1 MIFKIYLSH
10 IATKLKLHRTCAQ
23 WCHGPGGPLMIRN
36 NFNNLD
42 YVVYAV
48 RDMQQSSTNSP

>member
-1 MIFKIYLSH
+1 MIFKMYLSH

-36 NFNNLD
+36 NLD